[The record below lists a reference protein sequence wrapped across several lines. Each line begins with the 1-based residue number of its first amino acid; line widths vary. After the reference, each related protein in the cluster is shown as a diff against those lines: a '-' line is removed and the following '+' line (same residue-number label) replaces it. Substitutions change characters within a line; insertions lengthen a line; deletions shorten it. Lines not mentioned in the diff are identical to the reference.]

1 MINVLAESSK
11 IKMKKRGIHMRWFVL
26 LMLFFGAVINFADKS
41 IIGLAAVPIM
51 KEMNL
56 SYAEWGLVGSSYY
69 WLYPITGIFGA
80 AWADRI
86 GAKKVLGF
94 LMLTWAFLQF
104 GVLAIAALPLLVIY
118 RILLGAFEGPF
129 SPVAYNHADKWFPP
143 KQRGFANSIVVAGGT
158 VGAMIAAPLLVSL
171 ITLLG
176 WKAAFACLGLASIV
190 WFFLFQFFTKESP
203 VKRYQKVQKK
213 KKAQLEKINV
223 KDFLKLLGSPSA
235 LFTTLAYFSTYIL
248 VVWFSVW
255 LPIYL
260 VEAIKMSPGEMG
272 YSVAI
277 IGIVSVLIYTGVSML
292 SDYLFKK
299 NESWQISR
307 IFVVAGAMIAG
318 ALLLAS
324 ITVFQNPLWVVIAMC
339 LAKGLTYA
347 ILPIGPTIMI
357 NEWPERG
364 ALMTSIL
371 TSSGNI
377 AGIIAPILTGYIVGL
392 ARANK
397 IAGYNLSI
405 ISMAILVLVFGI
417 LFAFFVKPSGAKK
430 KALDHDDLSENS
442 NIKYS

>member
-1 MINVLAESSK
+1 LINVLAENSK

-104 GVLAIAALPLLVIY
+104 GVLVIAALPLLVIY

-176 WKAAFACLGLASIV
+176 WKAAFSCLGLASIV

-260 VEAIKMSPGEMG
+260 VEAIKMSSGEMG

-307 IFVVAGAMIAG
+307 IFVVAGAMIVG

-392 ARANK
+392 AGANK

-405 ISMAILVLVFGI
+405 MSMAVLVLVFGI

-430 KALDHDDLSENS
+430 KALDHDDLSDNS